1 MLHCEQETLFM
12 VLIKALELRVDFY
25 RFLVIAVNFMLK
37 LITNLKPFPATFFF
51 WYFSAPAKDLFGKV
65 TAPPLPPPT
74 PAKPQGY
81 DGGCFL
87 LPLVGQI
94 D

>member
-51 WYFSAPAKDLFGKV
+51 
-65 TAPPLPPPT
+65 
-74 PAKPQGY
+74 
-81 DGGCFL
+81 
-87 LPLVGQI
+87 
-94 D
+94 

>member
-37 LITNLKPFPATFFF
+37 LITKLKPFPATFFF
-51 WYFSAPAKDLFGKV
+51 RYFSAPAKDLFGKV
-65 TAPPLPPPT
+65 TAPPSPHR
-74 PAKPQGY
+74 
-81 DGGCFL
+81 
-87 LPLVGQI
+87 LPLSPKDTMG
-94 D
+94 DAFCYHL